1 LGECRTDNRDLT
13 AYLRYSTRY
22 QTGVSGNPKGGPKR
36 KGERLPYARILD
48 RMVTI
53 NDDLRA
59 RKKAVDGSEAAQERL
74 EKIQVFRRECDPDL
88 GPEGITTIVRVIVL
102 PDNPNHTL
110 HLLKMAMKLYR
121 FQLHAQIKLEPWIV
135 QRALDRLGDR
145 RLNTMELGNCRRSD
159 ANA

>member
-1 LGECRTDNRDLT
+1 
-13 AYLRYSTRY
+13 
-22 QTGVSGNPKGGPKR
+22 
-36 KGERLPYARILD
+36 
-48 RMVTI
+48 
-53 NDDLRA
+53 
-59 RKKAVDGSEAAQERL
+59 VDGSEAAQERL
-74 EKIQVFRRECDPDL
+74 EEIQVFRRERDPDL
-88 GPEGITTIVRVIVL
+88 GPEGITTIARVIVL